1 MCDGS
6 TPRTRGETASSFG
19 PPRAMEISTLP
30 GLADAMLAPS
40 FYPGPPTEVL
50 LVETHV
56 SWVFLAGPRAY
67 KLRKPVVFPFL
78 DYGSLERRLHM
89 SCEEV
94 RLGRRLAN
102 RLYLGVRAVV
112 RNAGGD
118 FEFADVDAPDAV
130 DYVVEMHRYDGD
142 RTLSALL
149 DRGEVSEGDIRRVA
163 QRIVAFHAEAEVA
176 SDVSL
181 GAQGVGANVDANFTT
196 MLPFAE
202 EIGAHL
208 LAAGHRFSV
217 AFVHRHRD
225 LLERRVREGWVRDCH
240 GDLRAEQVILADD
253 DVEIP
258 DPVEFDPGLRL
269 TDIAADLAFL
279 VMDLYDANAEN
290 LADVLLAASVAP
302 GVDYGGQQLLFFYA
316 TYRAWVRAKV
326 ACMRAGGLP
335 SGAER
340 ERQIHDAHRFA
351 VLGRTLAWHARRPI
365 VLVVCG
371 RSAVGKSVIA
381 AELDE
386 RSGLQ
391 ILSSDIVRKQ
401 LTGLAPSDRA
411 PDDAYSEYLTIQT
424 YRELGARAAE
434 SATAGGVI
442 VDATFRSRLQRDAFT
457 EGFRESLPAPL
468 YVMCSAPESLLLTRA
483 RDRERDPAR
492 ISDAGPDI
500 VARQAGELDPFDE
513 IPADRVL
520 QLRTDRPPSDSADR
534 IEAWLD
540 GLLAP

>member
-1 MCDGS
+1 MCDGF
-6 TPRTRGETASSFG
+6 TPRTHGETASSCG
-19 PPRAMEISTLP
+19 PIRAMETSALP
-30 GLADAMLAPS
+30 SLADAMLVPS
-40 FYPGPPTEVL
+40 FYPDSPIEVL

-78 DYGSLERRLHM
+78 DYGSPERRLHM
-89 SCEEV
+89 SREEV

-102 RLYLGVRAVV
+102 RLYLGVLAVV
-112 RNAGGD
+112 RNADGD
-118 FEFADVDAPDAV
+118 FELADADTPGAV
-130 DYVVEMHRYDGD
+130 DYVVEMHRYDSN

-149 DRGEVSEGDIRRVA
+149 DRNEVSAGDIRRVA
-163 QRIVAFHAEAEVA
+163 QRIVAFHAKAEVA

-208 LAAGHRFSV
+208 LAAGHRFSA
-217 AFVHRHRD
+217 AFAHRNSD
-225 LLERRVREGWVRDCH
+225 LLEGRVREGWVRDCH
-240 GDLRAEQVILADD
+240 GDLRTEQLILAGG

-279 VMDLYDANAEN
+279 VMDLYDADAEN
-290 LADVLLAASVAP
+290 LADVLIAASVAP

-326 ACMRAGGLP
+326 ACMRASGLP
-335 SGAER
+335 NDANR
-340 ERQIHDAHRFA
+340 EQQIHDANRFA
-351 VLGRTLAWHARRPI
+351 VLGRRLAWHARRPI
-365 VLVVCG
+365 VLIVCG

-381 AELDE
+381 AELGE

-411 PDDAYSEYLTIQT
+411 PDVAYSEYLTIQT

-442 VDATFRSRLQRDAFT
+442 VDATFRSRLQRDAFA
-457 EGFRESLPAPL
+457 EGFGESLPAPL
-468 YVMCSAPESLLLTRA
+468 YVTCSAPESLLLRRA
-483 RDRERDPAR
+483 RDRELDPAR

-500 VARQAGELDPFDE
+500 VTRQAGELESFDE
-513 IPADRVL
+513 IPADRVFE
-520 QLRTDRPPSDSADR
+520 LRTDRPPDESADR
-534 IEAWLD
+534 VEAWLD
-540 GLLAP
+540 DLLAP

>member
-1 MCDGS
+1 MA
-6 TPRTRGETASSFG
+6 T
-19 PPRAMEISTLP
+19 STLS
-30 GLADAMLAPS
+30 GLAGAMLAPS
-40 FYPGPPTEVL
+40 FYPDSPAEVL

-56 SWVFLAGPRAY
+56 SWVFLAGSRAY

-89 SCEEV
+89 SREEV
-94 RLGRRLAN
+94 RLGQRLAD

-112 RNAGGD
+112 RNADGD
-118 FEFADVDAPDAV
+118 FEFEDADTPGAV
-130 DYVVEMHRYDGD
+130 DYVVEMHRYDRD
-142 RTLSALL
+142 RTLAALL
-149 DRGEVSEGDIRRVA
+149 KRNEVSAEDIRLVA
-163 QRIVAFHAEAEVA
+163 ERIVRFHAEAEVA
-176 SDVSL
+176 SAVSL

-202 EIGAHL
+202 EIGAAHL
-208 LAAGHRFSV
+208 LAAGHRFSA
-217 AFVHRHRD
+217 AFVHRHSD
-225 LLERRVREGWVRDCH
+225 LLEGRVRDGWVRDCH
-240 GDLRAEQVILADD
+240 GDLRTEQVILEGN

-279 VMDLYDANAEN
+279 VMDLYDADAEES
-290 LADVLLAASVAP
+290 ADVLLAASAAP
-302 GVDYGGQQLLFFYA
+302 DVDYGGQQLLFFYA

-326 ACMRAGGLP
+326 ACMRASGLP
-335 SGAER
+335 SGPER
-340 ERQIHDAHRFA
+340 ELQIHDAHRFA
-351 VLGRTLAWHARRPI
+351 VLGRKLAWHTRRPI
-365 VLVVCG
+365 VLIVCG

-381 AELDE
+381 TEISE

-411 PDDAYSEYLTIQT
+411 PDNAYSEYLTIQT
-424 YRELGARAAE
+424 YRELGSRAAE

-442 VDATFRSRLQRDAFT
+442 VDATFRSRLQRDAFA
-457 EGFRESLPAPL
+457 EGFGEPLPAPL
-468 YVMCSAPESLLLTRA
+468 YVSCSAPESLLLTRA
-483 RDRERDPAR
+483 RDRELDPAR

-520 QLRTDRPPSDSADR
+520 ELRTDRPPGDSVDR

-540 GLLAP
+540 DLLAP